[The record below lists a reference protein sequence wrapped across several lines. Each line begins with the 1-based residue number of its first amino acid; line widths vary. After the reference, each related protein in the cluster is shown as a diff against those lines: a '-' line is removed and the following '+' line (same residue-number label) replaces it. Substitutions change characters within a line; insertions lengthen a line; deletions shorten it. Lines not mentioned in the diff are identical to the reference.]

1 MRVNDGKEVW
11 VRAIFSA
18 QGRDALSDQAKK
30 SRADARNRR
39 LAWILVI
46 FYNIIGLLD
55 IASTEI
61 AISAGVGE
69 EANPVM
75 RAAMENFGPAWMAA
89 KLILQLLISYM
100 VWWFPHRFVI
110 AMFFVAVAWNTLVV
124 GNNFSI
130 VLSG

>member
-1 MRVNDGKEVW
+1 M
-11 VRAIFSA
+11 RAIFSA
-18 QGRDALSDQAKK
+18 RGRDALSDQAKR
-30 SRADARNRR
+30 SRADAQNQR
-39 LAWILVI
+39 LAWILII

-55 IASTEI
+55 IASTHTAI
-61 AISAGVGE
+61 AAGVGE

-75 RAAMENFGPAWMAA
+75 RAAMENFGLGWMAA

-110 AMFFVAVAWNTLVV
+110 AMFFIAVSWNTLVV

-130 VLSG
+130 ILGG